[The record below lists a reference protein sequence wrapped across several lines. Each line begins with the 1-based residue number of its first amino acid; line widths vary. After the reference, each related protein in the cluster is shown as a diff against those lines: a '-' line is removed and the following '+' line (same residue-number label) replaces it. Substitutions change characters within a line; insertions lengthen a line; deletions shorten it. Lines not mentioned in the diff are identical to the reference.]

1 MPMEKMDAMKGV
13 NQALRD
19 LAQARGELQN
29 LVTAALAFRAA
40 VSGKTGGVAGQ
51 ASADAAAGVA
61 RARRHELETSL
72 DYLERLEAAVEE
84 ARRAVAR
91 AERAWLSQR
100 RARLNET
107 GKGGPHAER

>member
-1 MPMEKMDAMKGV
+1 MPMDKMDAMKGL

-29 LVTAALAFRAA
+29 LVTAAMAFRAA
-40 VSGKTGGVAGQ
+40 VTGKAGGLAAQ
-51 ASADAAAGVA
+51 SSPDAAAGVA

-72 DYLERLEAAVEE
+72 DYLERLECSVEE

-91 AERAWLSQR
+91 AERRWLSQR
-100 RARLNET
+100 WARLNE
-107 GKGGPHAER
+107 AE

>member
-1 MPMEKMDAMKGV
+1 MPMDKMDATKGL

-19 LAQARGELQN
+19 LARARGDLQN

-40 VSGKTGGVAGQ
+40 LAGKAGGLAAQ

-72 DYLERLEAAVEE
+72 DYLERLEASVEE

-91 AERAWLSQR
+91 AERTWLSRR
-100 RARLNET
+100 RARLNDS
-107 GKGGPHAER
+107 GKGG